1 MKENIEDYRKA
12 GFINLDEYFLNNPGS
27 FTYPYYIDGYDEKNF
42 WTQVGKEDKEK
53 FIYVKPREGKEA
65 EDIYNVYAELLYQEM
80 MKQVGIKTANFDA
93 SYYDGNV
100 ATLSENVL
108 DDYDKN
114 EFIINSS
121 ELLCSN
127 RYSSDS
133 SIEDLFNTIHDYCEY
148 EHIDKKQEEKCYK
161 DIQKVCIAD
170 IFLLSTDRDI
180 NDLDFIAGKD
190 NKENE
195 KVITEETG
203 VVLDDSFLSEYL
215 TAKQVNSI
223 MKDFYKTWN
232 ENKYINLLKQF
243 NLPTDKLI
251 KDFSSGMR
259 MKLKIATAISH
270 NPKLLILDEPT
281 SGLDPIVRNEILD
294 IFRKYIEEDE
304 TRSILLSTHITTDLE
319 HISDYIVFIEKG
331 KIIFDLPT
339 DELLENYGIIK
350 CSREDFIRL
359 DEKDYIAYKKGKYQ
373 YEVLTNDKSAIRSK
387 YNISTIDKPSIE
399 DIMLF
404 YIKGEK

>member
-1 MKENIEDYRKA
+1 MDNNIELQNVSKKYN
-12 GFINLDEYFLNNPGS
+12 GFELKNIS
-27 FTYPYYIDGYDEKNF
+27 FNVPQGCI
-42 WTQVGKEDKEK
+42 VGL
-53 FIYVKPREGKEA
+53 IG
-65 EDIYNVYAELLYQEM
+65 
-80 MKQVGIKTANFDA
+80 
-93 SYYDGNV
+93 
-100 ATLSENVL
+100 ENG
-108 DDYDKN
+108 
-114 EFIINSS
+114 
-121 ELLCSN
+121 
-127 RYSSDS
+127 
-133 SIEDLFNTIHDYCEY
+133 
-148 EHIDKKQEEKCYK
+148 
-161 DIQKVCIAD
+161 
-170 IFLLSTDRDI
+170 
-180 NDLDFIAGKD
+180 AGKTTTIKSILNITKSEGTVHIFGKD
-190 NKENE
+190 SKNSEKEI
-195 KVITEETG
+195 KEEIG

-251 KDFSSGMR
+251 KDFSSGMK

-281 SGLDPIVRNEILD
+281 SGLDPVVRNEILD

-331 KIIFDLPT
+331 KMVFHLPT

-350 CSREDFIRL
+350 CSKEDFLKL
-359 DEKDYIAYKKGKYQ
+359 DEKDYIKYKKEKYQ
-373 YEVLTNDKSAIRSK
+373 YEVLTDNKNVIRKK
-387 YNISTIDKPSIE
+387 YNITTIDKPSIE